1 MHIELDDEVVREVDR
16 LAGPRERSAFVRR
29 AVLRALED
37 AQRAAA
43 LRSAAGSLSSSPTE
57 DTPHEWDADTAG
69 WVRAQR
75 RSSDRRVG

>member
-75 RSSDRRVG
+75 RSSDRRAG